1 MDARYLAKQIP
12 LLGRHGRNLHPL
24 PDPIHSGTQH
34 QGFQAHRH
42 QLGKSS
48 PMFSLLETFTDMWQE
63 WAIVFIA
70 AFIFFAGCEGYK
82 LVKRVYFRRKA
93 KKTDGPKMLS
103 AEDRV
108 FSRYLS
114 TDSRWDSEGEKNEKM
129 RSPV

>member
-1 MDARYLAKQIP
+1 MDARYLAQQVP
-12 LLGRHGRNLHPL
+12 FLRRHGCSTPECSSIQASAGYVHLTPHVL
-24 PDPIHSGTQH
+24 P
-34 QGFQAHRH
+34 
-42 QLGKSS
+42 
-48 PMFSLLETFTDMWQE
+48 EVTDILSQE

-70 AFIFFAGCEGYK
+70 AFLFFAGCEGYK
-82 LVKRVYFRRKA
+82 LAKRVYFRRKA

-129 RSPV
+129 RNPV